1 MKVDV
6 CSVLWQV
13 QSTVTEVE
21 QESWSGI
28 TSVDMSVA
36 IEVDA
41 SLVDDLA
48 ETGVKRMGRRRTAN
62 NVVVLDGYGHQWL
75 HKLCDIVMDP
85 RHQVKKTPM
94 W

>member
-1 MKVDV
+1 MIDTGVEKDGVARMKVDV

-36 IEVDA
+36 SESDKWNA
-41 SLVDDLA
+41 
-48 ETGVKRMGRRRTAN
+48 
-62 NVVVLDGYGHQWL
+62 NVVERMQKISSKGNLL
-75 HKLCDIVMDP
+75 A
-85 RHQVKKTPM
+85 
-94 W
+94 